1 MTLSGDLLNLPL
13 DITFTRLRAVRR
25 KGVNE
30 HGPVQMSGTEATLFV
45 GFSAKNVAGEH
56 QRYWTARRV
65 VLVSAPEKGLKR
77 VKRHQV
83 RKEQEPAATSEK
95 RQRKRRCPLQPGVS
109 LPGCGKRR

>member
-1 MTLSGDLLNLPL
+1 
-13 DITFTRLRAVRR
+13 
-25 KGVNE
+25 
-30 HGPVQMSGTEATLFV
+30 MSGTEATLFV

-95 RQRKRRCPLQPGVS
+95 RQR
-109 LPGCGKRR
+109 

>member
-1 MTLSGDLLNLPL
+1 MN
-13 DITFTRLRAVRR
+13 FTRLRTFAATGKNR
-25 KGVNE
+25 
-30 HGPVQMSGTEATLFV
+30 HGPVQVSGTEATLFV

-65 VLVSAPEKGLKR
+65 VLVSAPAKGLKG

-109 LPGCGKRR
+109 LPGCEKRR